1 MKNLG
6 QVFESLAYEYT
17 LPKAIKEGYLS
28 PIKALTIPLK
38 LDLTGVGTQAGDFKS
53 SDISTALDPYLYQIA
68 DEMTKHCKNRKT
80 VVFLPLVK
88 TSKKFRDILNEKGF
102 KAAEVN
108 GESKERAE
116 ILNDFENN
124 KYNVLCNSMLLTEGW
139 DCPDVDCVVILRPTK
154 VRSLYSQM
162 VGRGTRLAPNKDHLL
177 LLDFLWHTERHELC
191 HLSLIHI

>member
-1 MKNLG
+1 MDLNVIKNKAENVYG
-6 QVFESLAYEYT
+6 GENTTEYKEFEDKFKPKKMTDDCYTPDNIYETVADYVATRFKVDRNKFVRPFYPGGDYEKYNYMSDSIVAVSYT
-17 LPKAIKEGYLS
+17 HL
-28 PIKALTIPLK
+28 
-38 LDLTGVGTQAGDFKS
+38 
-53 SDISTALDPYLYQIA
+53 
-68 DEMTKHCKNRKT
+68 
-80 VVFLPLVK
+80 LPLVK

-154 VRSLYSQM
+154 DVYKRQIAQM
-162 VGRGTRLAPNKDHLL
+162 VKKYN
-177 LLDFLWHTERHELC
+177 RHV
-191 HLSLIHI
+191 

>member
-1 MKNLG
+1 M
-6 QVFESLAYEYT
+6 Y
-17 LPKAIKEGYLS
+17 
-28 PIKALTIPLK
+28 
-38 LDLTGVGTQAGDFKS
+38 
-53 SDISTALDPYLYQIA
+53 
-68 DEMTKHCKNRKT
+68 
-80 VVFLPLVK
+80 FLPLVK

-177 LLDFLWHTERHELC
+177 YSNFLWHTERHELC
-191 HLSLIHI
+191 HPAHLICENEEVAVKMTENIEKCGLSC